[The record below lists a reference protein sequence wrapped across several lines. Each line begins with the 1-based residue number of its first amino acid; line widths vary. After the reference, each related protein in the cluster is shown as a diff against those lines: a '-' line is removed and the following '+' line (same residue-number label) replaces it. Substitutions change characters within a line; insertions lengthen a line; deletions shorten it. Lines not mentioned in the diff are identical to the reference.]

1 MGKTFHCW
9 RQYGHQSTSLQLT
22 YNLQEQAP
30 AKEEKMALTNRT
42 LILFKYF
49 WEATD
54 EAHPVSLGIG
64 VLGTQGLLPLRY
76 GLRLLRR
83 HKGRYPLLRGQQG
96 EKQE

>member
-30 AKEEKMALTNRT
+30 AKEENMALTNRT

-54 EAHPVSLGIG
+54 EAHPVSLADISAQLKEHGI
-64 VLGTQGLLPLRY
+64 TADP
-76 GLRLLRR
+76 RR
-83 HKGRYPLLRGQQG
+83 SQRRRKR
-96 EKQE
+96 